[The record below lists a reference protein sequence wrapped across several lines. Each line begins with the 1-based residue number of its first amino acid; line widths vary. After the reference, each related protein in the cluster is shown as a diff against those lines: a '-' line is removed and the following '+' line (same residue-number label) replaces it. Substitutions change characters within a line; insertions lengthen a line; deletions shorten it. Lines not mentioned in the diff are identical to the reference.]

1 MLQTFEYCDR
11 EGDIRGIAIGH
22 SKRTE
27 IEEDG
32 TTSVFILDEFERIS
46 AVFFLLPGEM
56 VQVRE
61 VPADVTDLVI

>member
-1 MLQTFEYCDR
+1 MLQTFEYCAEDG
-11 EGDIRGIAIGH
+11 ETRGIAVGH

-32 TTSVFILDEFERIS
+32 TTSVFILDEFNRL
-46 AVFFLLPGEM
+46 ATVFFLLPGEM

-61 VPADVTDLVI
+61 VPVDEPVTV